1 MSTKLALFGCN
12 ALAIEVAWRLTMV
25 NTPFIM
31 LDRDP
36 KLVEQAQHEGLVAEH
51 IDYTD
56 DEALRAVG
64 IGSDLID
71 GVFCLLTE
79 DSANVFLAIS
89 TRALAPKLRI
99 VAVCQAPEAAPKL
112 LAAGADKVVDPYEIS
127 GARVHEL
134 IERPEVVELME
145 QTVFGLQDINIAEII
160 IPHGSW
166 LHGIRLSVLRRHMTQ
181 NIILLGVV
189 DLEHGKDL
197 ILSTRGIDHNLDH
210 DDVLVVIGPQKQ
222 VAAFQAMIG
231 SPQAPGAVNSCHSA
245 SHPDPR

>member
-1 MSTKLALFGCN
+1 MTAKIALFGCN
-12 ALAIEVAWRLTMV
+12 PLAIEVAWRLTMV
-25 NTPFIM
+25 QTPFIM

-36 KLVEQAQHEGLVAEH
+36 ELVEQARQEGLDAQR

-64 IGSDLID
+64 IGGGIGSNNIE

-79 DSANVFLAIS
+79 DSENVFLAIS
-89 TRALAPKLRI
+89 ARALAPNLRI

-145 QTVFGLQDINIAEII
+145 QTVFGLQDLNVAEIT

-166 LHGIRLSVLRRHMTQ
+166 LHGIRLSELRRHMNQ

-189 DLEHGKDL
+189 DLERGHDL
-197 ILSTRGIDHNLDH
+197 IFSTRGIDHNLDH
-210 DDVLVVIGPQKQ
+210 DDVLVVIGPQWQ
-222 VAAFQAMIG
+222 VAQFRSMIE
-231 SPQAPGAVNSCHSA
+231 SPQAPGGAA
-245 SHPDPR
+245 

>member
-1 MSTKLALFGCN
+1 MAKLALFGCN
-12 ALAIEVAWRLTMV
+12 PLAIEVAWRLTTV
-25 NTPFIM
+25 QTPFIM

-36 KLVEQAQHEGLVAEH
+36 ALVELAHKEGLVAEC

-64 IGSDLID
+64 IGSADIE

-79 DSANVFLAIS
+79 DSENVFLAIS
-89 TRALAPKLRI
+89 ARALAPRLRI

-145 QTVFGLQDINIAEII
+145 QTVFGLQDLNVAEIV
-160 IPHGSW
+160 IPHASW
-166 LHGIRLSVLRRHMTQ
+166 VHGVRLSELRRHMTQ

-189 DLEHGKDL
+189 DLERGRDL
-197 ILSTRGIDHNLDH
+197 MFSTRGIDHNLDH
-210 DDVLVVIGPQKQ
+210 DDVLVVIGPQRQ
-222 VAAFQAMIG
+222 VADFRNMIE
-231 SPQAPGAVNSCHSA
+231 STYPPNTLV
-245 SHPDPR
+245 